1 MSMIIKKLVGLGI
14 DLSTKKALKKALSV
28 IGIKPDNI
36 DSLYIE
42 LKNSIN
48 EGKFKETPV
57 EKKIVFIPQCLR
69 KSDTCKA
76 RVGKNGYEC
85 TKCSNTCKARKV
97 KDVSE
102 SLGYRTYIV
111 PGGSMIQKIIINE
124 KPQAVMGVACIK
136 ELVMAFDGIKIPV
149 QGVKLLKEGCINTDV
164 DMDEFGKALG
174 NLTKRKDDL
183 TGI

>member
-1 MSMIIKKLVGLGI
+1 MSMIIKRLVGMGI
-14 DLSTKKALKKALSV
+14 DLSTKKALKKALCI

-48 EGKFKETPV
+48 EGKFKEAPV

-76 RVGKNGYEC
+76 RIEKNGYACER
-85 TKCSNTCKARKV
+85 CSNACKARKV
-97 KDVSE
+97 KDAAE
-102 SLGYRTYIV
+102 SLGYRAYIV

-124 KPQAVMGVACIK
+124 KPQAVMGVACKK
-136 ELVMAFDGIKIPV
+136 ELVMAFDEIKIPV
-149 QGVKLLKEGCINTDV
+149 QGVELLREGCVNTDV
-164 DMDEFGKALG
+164 DMDEFARVLG
-174 NLTKRKDDL
+174 NLTKKDDL
-183 TGI
+183 KGV